1 MKYTGLLISGIVAAA
16 IAGACVVSYISAY
29 NTGNRLE
36 RAIVATDENNRNI
49 LAQYGNRI
57 AEAAQIPAM
66 QRDDMKEVITAALQ
80 GRYGKDGAR
89 AVFQSIQEQNP
100 NIDSTVYVQ
109 LQRMIEAGR
118 VEFADAQTKLVDQ
131 KRVYET
137 ALGSFWQGTW
147 MNVAGYP
154 KIDLAEYQIVS
165 TTRADEAFKTGIEE
179 PMQLRST
186 GD

>member
-1 MKYTGLLISGIVAAA
+1 MKTGLLITGIVVGAFIGTAA
-16 IAGACVVSYISAY
+16 VSYISAY

-36 RAIVATDENNRNI
+36 RAIVATDENNRNL

-66 QRDDMKEVITAALQ
+66 QRDDMKEVIVAALE
-80 GRYGKDGAR
+80 GRYGNDGAK
-89 AVFQSIQEQNP
+89 AVFQAIQEQNP

-118 VEFADAQTKLVDQ
+118 VEFAAAQTKLVDQ
-131 KRVYET
+131 KRIYET

-147 MNVAGYP
+147 MSIAGYP
-154 KIDLAEYQIVS
+154 KIDLTEYQIVS
-165 TTRADEAFKTGIEE
+165 TSRADEAFDTGVEE
-179 PMQLRST
+179 PMKLR
-186 GD
+186 

>member
-1 MKYTGLLISGIVAAA
+1 MKYIGLMVSGIVVGA
-16 IAGACVVSYISAY
+16 IVGTCTVSYTSAY

-36 RAIVATDENNRNI
+36 RVIVATDENNRNI

-66 QRDDMKEVITAALQ
+66 QRDDMKDVITAALQ
-80 GRYGKDGAR
+80 GRYGNDGAR

-118 VEFADAQTKLVDQ
+118 IEFADAQTKLVDQ

-165 TTRADEAFKTGIEE
+165 TERADEAFKTGIEE
-179 PMQLRST
+179 PLKLR
-186 GD
+186 

>member
-1 MKYTGLLISGIVAAA
+1 MKTGLLITGIVVGAFIGTAA
-16 IAGACVVSYISAY
+16 VSYISAY

-36 RAIVATDENNRNI
+36 RAIVATDENNRNL

-66 QRDDMKEVITAALQ
+66 QRDDMKEVIVAALE
-80 GRYGKDGAR
+80 GRYGNDGAK
-89 AVFQSIQEQNP
+89 AVFQAIQEQDP

-118 VEFADAQTKLVDQ
+118 VEFAAAQTKLVDQ
-131 KRVYET
+131 KRIYET

-147 MNVAGYP
+147 MSIAGYP
-154 KIDLAEYQIVS
+154 KIDLTEYQIVS
-165 TTRADEAFKTGIEE
+165 TSRADEAFDTGVEE
-179 PMQLRST
+179 PMKLR
-186 GD
+186 

>member
-1 MKYTGLLISGIVAAA
+1 MKTSLLITGI
-16 IAGACVVSYISAY
+16 IAGAFIGTAAVSYISAY

-36 RAIVATDENNRNI
+36 RIIVATDENNRNI

-66 QRDDMKEVITAALQ
+66 QRDDMKEVIVAALE
-80 GRYGKDGAR
+80 GRYGNDGAK
-89 AVFQSIQEQNP
+89 AVFQAIQEQNP

-118 VEFADAQTKLVDQ
+118 VEFAAAQTKLVDQ
-131 KRVYET
+131 KRIYET

-147 MNVAGYP
+147 MSVAGYP
-154 KIDLAEYQIVS
+154 KIDLTEYQIVS
-165 TTRADEAFKTGIEE
+165 TSRADEAFKTGVEE
-179 PMQLRST
+179 PMKLR
-186 GD
+186 

>member
-1 MKYTGLLISGIVAAA
+1 MKTGLLITGIVVGAFIGTAA
-16 IAGACVVSYISAY
+16 VSYISAY

-36 RAIVATDENNRNI
+36 RAIVATDENNRNL

-66 QRDDMKEVITAALQ
+66 QRDGMKEVIVAALE
-80 GRYGKDGAR
+80 GRYGNDGAK
-89 AVFQSIQEQNP
+89 AVFQAIQEQNP

-118 VEFADAQTKLVDQ
+118 VEFAAAQTKLVDQ
-131 KRVYET
+131 KRIYET

-147 MNVAGYP
+147 MSIAGYP
-154 KIDLAEYQIVS
+154 KIDLTEYQIVS
-165 TTRADEAFKTGIEE
+165 TSRADEAFDTGVEE
-179 PMQLRST
+179 PMKLR
-186 GD
+186 